1 MGPREFGFE
10 LCWRRARRE
19 KLRLLCEVEA
29 LLGGD
34 QPDEVRGCL
43 GELHREWRRVGP
55 AGPGHEQYL
64 RGCFKETAVEV
75 RLRAAWLEDH
85 AAVCG
90 GERSVVGAGVGSL
103 GVGGVFGSVAMGKD
117 V

>member
-1 MGPREFGFE
+1 MPLGTAGSREFGFE

-19 KLRLLCEVEA
+19 KRRLLFEVEGLLDDGCWEDA
-29 LLGGD
+29 LG
-34 QPDEVRGCL
+34 RL

-64 RGCFKETAVEV
+64 WGCFRE
-75 RLRAAWLEDH
+75 AAAEIRWHVLWLE
-85 AAVCG
+85 G
-90 GERSVVGAGVGSL
+90 LTSAGSRDP
-103 GVGGVFGSVAMGKD
+103 GVFGSVAMGKG